1 METMPGRLDPLS
13 DTPLYKQ
20 IAARLRDQIE
30 ECVLKPGA
38 SLPSESSLMERYGA
52 ARGTVRQALGLLRS
66 EGSITVA
73 RGRGAF
79 VRDRAPVRRLGHD
92 RFSRA
97 HRAAGQSAFLAELK
111 AQGMEPEVEVLEVGP
126 RRAPAD
132 VARRLALRAGA
143 KVLIRRR
150 RYLADAHPVE
160 LATSYLPWRLA
171 EGSLMTESNPGPG
184 GIYARLEEAGHRL
197 AYFAEDLTARM
208 PLPEEA
214 KALALGGGVPVIHLI
229 RTAYDADDQAVE
241 VCDTLMAA
249 DSFILSYRLPAD

>member
-30 ECVLKPGA
+30 NSELEPGA
-38 SLPSESSLMERYGA
+38 SLPSESSLMEQYGA
-52 ARGTVRQALGLLRS
+52 ARGTVRQALALLRS
-66 EGSITVA
+66 EGSIAIA

-79 VRDRAPVRRLGHD
+79 VRDRAPVRRLAHD

-97 HRAAGQSAFLAELK
+97 HRAAGQSAFLAELE

-126 RRAPAD
+126 QKAPSD
-132 VARRLALRAGA
+132 VARRLALRTGA

-150 RYLADAHPVE
+150 RYLANGHPVE

-171 EGSLMTESNPGPG
+171 EDSPIAEPNPGPG

-197 AYFAEDLTARM
+197 AYFAEDLRARM
-208 PLPEEA
+208 PLPEES
-214 KALALGGGVPVIHLI
+214 KALALGGGVPVIHLV
-229 RTAYDADDQAVE
+229 RTAYDTDEQAVE